1 MTTPLEIVSS
11 EYVSEIGVVVTVKVV
26 PPGLRVGDHVLAYH
40 EGDSPS
46 GWSKKGRAPMWV
58 KRITGRKIVL
68 TSNRVEH

>member
-11 EYVSEIGVVVTVKVV
+11 EYVSEVGLVVTVKVV
-26 PPGLRVGDHVLAYH
+26 PPGLRVGDQVLAYH

-46 GWSKKGRAPMWV
+46 GWSRRGRAPMWV

-68 TSNRVEH
+68 TSLE